1 MAFPLKV
8 EAFRRATGNGAPA
21 IGRSKGTVSM
31 RHMLLGVMML
41 TGVCTA
47 SGKASAQDAA
57 AGERVFKSQCSICHS
72 PQPDRNIIGPS
83 LFSVVG
89 RHSGLIPGFR
99 YSAANKNSGLVW
111 DVGTLDRYLT
121 GPRQVVPG
129 TLMTYPGL
137 KDQHQRADLI
147 AYLAT
152 LH

>member
-1 MAFPLKV
+1 V
-8 EAFRRATGNGAPA
+8 EALWRAAGNSTPPIERREGA
-21 IGRSKGTVSM
+21 VSM
-31 RHMLLGVMML
+31 RHMLLGAMML
-41 TGVCTA
+41 AGVLPA
-47 SGKASAQDAA
+47 SSMANAQDAT
-57 AGERVFKSQCSICHS
+57 AGERVFRSQCSICHS

-89 RHSGLIPGFR
+89 RHSGLI
-99 YSAANKNSGLVW
+99 S
-111 DVGTLDRYLT
+111 TLDRYLA

-147 AYLAT
+147 AYLVT

>member
-1 MAFPLKV
+1 
-8 EAFRRATGNGAPA
+8 
-21 IGRSKGTVSM
+21 
-31 RHMLLGVMML
+31 MML
-41 TGVCTA
+41 AGVFRA
-47 SGKASAQDAA
+47 SSVAYAQDAA

-89 RHSGLIPGFR
+89 RHSGLIAGFR

-111 DVGTLDRYLT
+111 DVSTLDRYLA

-147 AYLAT
+147 AYLVT